1 MSTFFGSVWWLIVT
15 LGLLITFHEFGHFVL
30 ARRCGVK
37 VLKFSIGF
45 GPALWSR
52 VDRLG
57 TQFVIAAI
65 PLGGY
70 VKMLDER
77 ELDGA
82 AGGTQ
87 DLAGAHNRAS
97 LGARFAISAAGP
109 AFNLIFTLAAF
120 WLMFVIGKPDYL
132 PIVGHVDQIA
142 ASAGFA
148 KGDRLTAI
156 DGNAIE
162 TWTDAS
168 LALLQ
173 GAMDH
178 RDLGVAVVD
187 AGGSER
193 QRTLPL
199 SKLPQDLDEQAAYR
213 EIGLEPRQWAVPPV
227 IGSVS
232 PDSPAARAGLKS
244 GDRVVA
250 IDAEKIADWRDIPAA
265 IQKLAAPGKALT
277 IHVERTGQTL
287 DLAATPVRNAQE
299 SKAATQDVARQTP
312 AWLLGIGAQPVE
324 PHYDATLRYSPLA
337 AIPQAFGETWQRSR
351 ETLGMLGR
359 MVTGQASLKNL
370 SGVITIAQVAN
381 SSAQLGLAWFLNFLA
396 IISLSLAILN
406 LLPIP
411 ILDGGHLLYYLIELV
426 KGSPVSDRV
435 QIAGQ
440 YVGLTLLMALM
451 GLAFYN
457 DILRIAS

>member
-1 MSTFFGSVWWLIVT
+1 MSEFFGSVWWLIVT
-15 LGLLITFHEFGHFVL
+15 LGLLITFHEYGHFVV

-52 VDRLG
+52 VDRFG

-77 ELDGA
+77 EATDAVGPEELKGA
-82 AGGTQ
+82 F
-87 DLAGAHNRAS
+87 NRKSIGQRMAVTV
-97 LGARFAISAAGP
+97 AGP

-132 PIVGHVDQIA
+132 PVVGHVDHIA
-142 ASAGFA
+142 ASSGFQD
-148 KGDRLTAI
+148 GDRIVAI
-156 DGNAIE
+156 DGQAIE

-168 LALLQ
+168 LALMQ
-173 GAMDH
+173 GSMDH
-178 RDLGVAVVD
+178 RDLGVSVVD

-193 QRTLPL
+193 RRTLAL
-199 SKLPQDLDEQAAYR
+199 SKLPADLDEQGAYR
-213 EIGLEPRQWAVPPV
+213 EIGLAPRQWAVAPV
-227 IGSVS
+227 IGSVQA
-232 PDSPAARAGLKS
+232 DSAAARAGLKP
-244 GDRVVA
+244 GDRILA
-250 IDAEKIADWRDIPAA
+250 IDGEKISDWRDVSEV
-265 IQKLAAPGKALT
+265 IQKLAPAEKPLTLDIERDGRSLSLMASPKRNAPDSAAAS
-277 IHVERTGQTL
+277 RTGKSGAPT
-287 DLAATPVRNAQE
+287 
-299 SKAATQDVARQTP
+299 
-312 AWLLGIGAQPVE
+312 WLLGIGAKAVDPD
-324 PHYDATLRYSPLA
+324 YDATLRYGPLA
-337 AIPQAFGETWQRSR
+337 AIPKAFNETWQRSR

-359 MVTGQASLKNL
+359 MLTGQASLKNL

-381 SSAQLGLAWFLNFLA
+381 SSAQLGMAWFLNFLA

-411 ILDGGHLLYYLIELV
+411 ILDGGHLLYYLIEIV
-426 KGSPVSDRV
+426 KGSPVSERM

>member
-1 MSTFFGSVWWLIVT
+1 MSQFFGSIWWLIVT
-15 LGLLITFHEFGHFVL
+15 MGLLVTFHEFGHFVV

-52 VDRLG
+52 LDRHG

-77 ELDGA
+77 EVDGA
-82 AGGTQ
+82 VGPEG
-87 DLAGAHNRAS
+87 LKGAHNRQPV
-97 LGARFAISAAGP
+97 LNRMAISAAGP

-132 PIVGHVDQIA
+132 PVVGHVDRVA
-142 ASAGFA
+142 ASAGFQS
-148 KGDRLTAI
+148 GDRITAI
-156 DGNAIE
+156 DGSAVD

-173 GAMDH
+173 AGMDRH
-178 RDLGVAVVD
+178 DIGVTVID
-187 AGGSER
+187 GGGTER
-193 QRTLPL
+193 QHKLALSQLPA
-199 SKLPQDLDEQAAYR
+199 QLDEEGIIR
-213 EIGLEPRQWAVPPV
+213 EIGLEPRQWALAPV
-227 IGSVS
+227 IGTVQ
-232 PDSPAARAGLKS
+232 PDSAAARAGLKP
-244 GDRVVA
+244 GDRLVT
-250 IDAEKIADWRDIPAA
+250 IAGDRINDWRDIPAA
-265 IQKLAAPGKALT
+265 IQKHAEAGKPLT
-277 IHVERTGQTL
+277 LGVHRGNQLLSL
-287 DLAATPVRNAQE
+287 DATPTRNAANADT
-299 SKAATQDVARQTP
+299 KAHTAGAWVLGVTP
-312 AWLLGIGAQPVE
+312 QPSE
-324 PHYDATLRYSPLA
+324 AKYDATLHYGPLA
-337 AIPQAFGETWQRSR
+337 AIPKAFGETWERSR
-351 ETLGMLGR
+351 QTFGMLGR
-359 MVTGQASLKNL
+359 MLTGSASLKNL

-381 SSAQLGLAWFLNFLA
+381 SSAQLGPAWFLNFLA

-411 ILDGGHLLYYLIELV
+411 ILDGGHLLYYLIELI
-426 KGSPVSDRV
+426 KGSPVSERV

>member
-1 MSTFFGSVWWLIVT
+1 MSEVFGSIWWLIVT
-15 LGLLITFHEFGHFVL
+15 LGLLITFHEYGHFVV

-37 VLKFSIGF
+37 VIKFSIGF

-52 VDRLG
+52 FDRHG

-77 ELDGA
+77 EIDGVVGPEA
-82 AGGTQ
+82 
-87 DLAGAHNRAS
+87 LKGAFNRKSVGQRMAVT
-97 LGARFAISAAGP
+97 AAGP

-132 PIVGHVDQIA
+132 PVVGHVDHIA
-142 ASAGFA
+142 TTAGFQS
-148 KGDRLTAI
+148 GDHI
-156 DGNAIE
+156 DTIAGQAVA

-168 LALLQ
+168 LALMQ
-173 GAMDH
+173 ASMDR
-178 RDLGVAVVD
+178 RDLEVGVTD
-187 AGGSER
+187 AAGTHHT
-193 QRTLPL
+193 RTLAL
-199 SKLPQDLDEQAAYR
+199 SKLASDLDEEATYR
-213 EIGLEPRQWAVPPV
+213 EIGLAPRQWATPPV
-227 IGSVS
+227 IGTV
-232 PDSPAARAGLKS
+232 AANSGAERAGIKA
-244 GDRVVA
+244 GDRIVA
-250 IDAEKIADWRDIPAA
+250 IDGEKIADWRDVPDA
-265 IQKLAAPGKALT
+265 IQKKASSDKPLLLD
-277 IHVERTGQTL
+277 IERNGNAISLPASPT
-287 DLAATPVRNAQE
+287 RNATDT
-299 SKAATQDVARQTP
+299 AAHGGKPAVQT
-312 AWLLGIGAQPVE
+312 WVLGIGVKSVE
-324 PHYDATLRYSPLA
+324 PNYDATLRYGPLT
-337 AIPQAFGETWQRSR
+337 AIRKSFEETWQQSR
-351 ETLGMLGR
+351 TTLAMLAK
-359 MVTGQASLKNL
+359 MVSGQASLKNL

-381 SSAQLGLAWFLNFLA
+381 TSAHLGLAWFLNFLA

-411 ILDGGHLLYYLIELV
+411 ILDGGHLLYYLIEII
-426 KGSPVSDRV
+426 KGSPVSERV

>member
-1 MSTFFGSVWWLIVT
+1 MSQFFGSIWWLIVT
-15 LGLLITFHEFGHFVL
+15 MGLLVTFHEFGHFVV

-52 VDRLG
+52 VDRHG
-57 TQFVIAAI
+57 TEFAIAAI

-77 ELDGA
+77 ELEGDA
-82 AGGTQ
+82 DDA
-87 DLAGAHNRAS
+87 DLAGAHNRQPV
-97 LGARFAISAAGP
+97 LNRMAISAAGP

-132 PIVGHVDQIA
+132 PVVGHVDHLA
-142 ASAGFA
+142 ATAGFQN
-148 KGDRLTAI
+148 GDRITKI
-156 DGNAIE
+156 DGAAVD

-173 GAMDH
+173 AGMDRH
-178 RDLGVAVVD
+178 DTGVTVVD
-187 AGGSER
+187 AGGTER
-193 QRTLPL
+193 VRDLALSRLPAQL
-199 SKLPQDLDEQAAYR
+199 GEEDAYR
-213 EIGLEPRQWAVPPV
+213 QIGLSPRQWALAPV
-227 IGSVS
+227 IGTVA
-232 PDSPAARAGLKS
+232 PDSAASSAGLLA
-244 GDRVVA
+244 GDRFVS
-250 IDAEKIADWRDIPAA
+250 IDGERVDDWRDVPAV
-265 IQKLAAPGKALT
+265 IQKHAAAGKALALE
-277 IHVERTGQTL
+277 IRRGNETL
-287 DLAATPVRNAQE
+287 ALAATPTR
-299 SKAATQDVARQTP
+299 AAAAPGAAPTWVLGVTP
-312 AWLLGIGAQPVE
+312 QPSE
-324 PHYDATLRYSPLA
+324 AKYDATLHYGPLA
-337 AIPQAFGETWQRSR
+337 AIPKAFGETWQRSR
-351 ETLGMLGR
+351 ETLGMLWR
-359 MVTGQASLKNL
+359 MLNGTASLKNL

-381 SSAQLGLAWFLNFLA
+381 TSAQLGPAWFLNFLA

-426 KGSPVSDRV
+426 KGSPVSERM
-435 QIAGQ
+435 QMAGQ